1 MVTLVKSAIRALL
14 PVLLLTSAVSVPSVA
29 QIRSIKG
36 KVVDE
41 QGTPV
46 ENARVTIS
54 GMDIKRNYNTK
65 TNKKGEYFYGGLT
78 AGRYY
83 VGVEGDGYQT
93 DFVQGISPASNDPA
107 TVDFKL
113 KKGPGGKLP
122 FLMTDEEKAKAQA
135 DQDAA
140 KKAQSMAAAVK
151 TDFDAGLAAAQ
162 AGKHDEAID
171 NFKKAL
177 EKDQAQPYIWA
188 NLGDSYSKKK
198 SYPDAIAA
206 FNKAVELKPDDPNLV
221 QNLGNVYGAS
231 GDTAKA
237 QEMYTK
243 AAGMAPAAGGG
254 GNAASSFYNM
264 GVTMVNAGKS
274 QEAIDAFL
282 KAIQADPNYAEAH
295 YQLGVAYIGVGKEAE
310 GLKSLDDYIKIAK
323 TGQNVD
329 TAKALLDALK
339 KK

>member
-1 MVTLVKSAIRALL
+1 MVRLVKSAIRAML
-14 PVLLLTSAVSVPSVA
+14 PVLLLASTISEPALA
-29 QIRSIKG
+29 QIRSVKG
-36 KVVDE
+36 KVTDE
-41 QGTPV
+41 MGTPV
-46 ENARVTIS
+46 ENAGVTIS

-83 VGVEGDGYQT
+83 VGVEAPGYQT
-93 DFVQGISPASNDPA
+93 DFVQGISPASNEPS

-122 FLMTDEEKAKAQA
+122 FLMTDEEKQKALA
-135 DQDAA
+135 DQEAA
-140 KKAQSMAAAVK
+140 KKAQSMAGAVK
-151 TDFDAGLAAAQ
+151 ADFDAGLAAAQ
-162 AGKHDEAID
+162 AGKHDEAIE

-177 EKDQAQPYIWA
+177 EKDQTQPYIWA

-198 SYPDAIAA
+198 TYPEAIAA

-243 AAGMAPAAGGG
+243 AAGMVPAGGG
-254 GNAASSFYNM
+254 ANAASSYYNM

-282 KAIQADPNYAEAH
+282 KALEADATYAEAH
-295 YQLGVAYIGVGKEAE
+295 YQLGVAYIGVGKETE
-310 GLKSLDDYIKIAK
+310 GLKSLEDYLKMAK
-323 TGQNVD
+323 AGQNAD
-329 TAKALLDALK
+329 TAKALIDALK